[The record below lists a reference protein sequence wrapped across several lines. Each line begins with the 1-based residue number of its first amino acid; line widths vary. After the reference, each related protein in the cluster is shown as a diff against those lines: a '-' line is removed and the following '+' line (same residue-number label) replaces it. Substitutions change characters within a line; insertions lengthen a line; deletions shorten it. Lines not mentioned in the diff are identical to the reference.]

1 MKYSMDQ
8 APTPA
13 QLEQLVQTPLWRQL
27 CCYLEQTYAVA
38 PSIEYS
44 RCSGAP
50 GWNVKYKK
58 GGRALCT
65 LYPSEGEFL
74 CMVVLG
80 GKEQLE
86 TDVVMPQCQPSVQEI
101 YRTAGGINGG
111 KWLMIPVTD
120 ELVLQNVK
128 DLIRIRVKPKAPNSR

>member
-1 MKYSMDQ
+1 
-8 APTPA
+8 
-13 QLEQLVQTPLWRQL
+13 
-27 CCYLEQTYAVA
+27 
-38 PSIEYS
+38 
-44 RCSGAP
+44 
-50 GWNVKYKK
+50 
-58 GGRALCT
+58 
-65 LYPSEGEFL
+65 
-74 CMVVLG
+74 MVVLG